1 MDRLWY
7 HVGVPLGVLHKC
19 GPPSGMQ
26 TVPTDDPVV
35 QEAAEHTMKMLQQGS
50 NSLASYELKEVVSAQ
65 AEVCCTYFVVQLVV
79 SCCKLEQMF
88 WWMLH
93 SFPQSVSCCLVMEF
107 LPGTISH
114 PLDFIVSAQEE
125 EVRTWGSSNQ
135 LI

>member
-26 TVPTDDPVV
+26 TVPTDDPTV
-35 QEAAEHTMKMLQQGS
+35 QEAAEHTMKTLQQGS
-50 NSLASYELKEVVSAQ
+50 NSLALYELKEVVSAQ

-88 WWMLH
+88 LWMFHL
-93 SFPQSVSCCLVMEF
+93 FPQSVFCCLVMDFYLEQ
-107 LPGTISH
+107 LH
-114 PLDFIVSAQEE
+114 PS
-125 EVRTWGSSNQ
+125 
-135 LI
+135 